1 MDISKA
7 IDKRPGA
14 HHHREF
20 AAHLKEKREAAGL
33 SRQDVSERVV
43 GTRSGACW
51 NWEHH
56 QFPKYEWWPALRD
69 LLGLDG
75 KKWGPIIA
83 EADRE
88 VVGRAKGAQA
98 ESTGRYGAWGN
109 DRGDG
114 ISEYNLTA
122 PATPEAEQW
131 DGWGTALKP
140 AIEPIILARKPLVGT
155 VAQNVLEHG
164 VGGLNIDACRVGMSD
179 ADREAARVPQ
189 PVQHNDARAVYQMGT
204 GEGRNGATFEP
215 APAGRFPANVLLDE
229 HAAAAMDEQSGVSV
243 SRPTVEGVR
252 RTKRNSMEGGAMLS
266 APSAHNDSGGASRF
280 FPVFKYQAKAPKK
293 ERPVIVRED
302 GTKVQHP
309 TVKPLALMEWLV
321 TLTTPPGGLVLDPF
335 AGTGTTLQAA
345 RDKGFRAIG
354 VEQDPDYIQLIET
367 RLETAAADGVLF

>member
-1 MDISKA
+1 
-7 IDKRPGA
+7 
-14 HHHREF
+14 
-20 AAHLKEKREAAGL
+20 
-33 SRQDVSERVV
+33 
-43 GTRSGACW
+43 
-51 NWEHH
+51 
-56 QFPKYEWWPALRD
+56 
-69 LLGLDG
+69 
-75 KKWGPIIA
+75 
-83 EADRE
+83 
-88 VVGRAKGAQA
+88 
-98 ESTGRYGAWGN
+98 
-109 DRGDG
+109 
-114 ISEYNLTA
+114 
-122 PATPEAEQW
+122 
-131 DGWGTALKP
+131 
-140 AIEPIILARKPLVGT
+140 
-155 VAQNVLEHG
+155 
-164 VGGLNIDACRVGMSD
+164 MSD